1 MGENCSEKWRGG
13 GREGVLSGEEVELT
27 WRDIEGDR
35 AEDISGR

>member
-1 MGENCSEKWRGG
+1 MGEDCSEEWRGG
-13 GREGVLSGEEVELT
+13 GRVLSGEEVELT